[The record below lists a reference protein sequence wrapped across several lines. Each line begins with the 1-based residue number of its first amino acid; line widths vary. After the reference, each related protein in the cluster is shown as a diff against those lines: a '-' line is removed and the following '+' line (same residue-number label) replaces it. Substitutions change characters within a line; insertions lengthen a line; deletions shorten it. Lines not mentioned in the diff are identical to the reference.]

1 MMTRPEPWDMA
12 YEQIAELTR
21 RVEALEDRNEVARAP
36 GLHGCEEQC
45 PDCAMACDLKHY
57 TDCKQLHHDTEGHV
71 WSVPECCGRGP
82 ACGACD
88 ERCACGEEQVDDTF
102 TVERGGTKRSATYC
116 GPCCT
121 HGVWNGMVTDHCQ
134 QCDPEPVP
142 EHTLD
147 DHCPTCFGCCGG
159 EGVTDDPEPVPPW
172 RDAVDSQRIST
183 SDPLAAVLYSLH
195 QIAQGTEVQYRL
207 ARIVAV
213 AEREVGD
220 GWKADPLR
228 CFSRQHSAW
237 KLLGRFGRKGI
248 DAPSVT
254 DWMDLADAASHWL
267 CDLTQDG
274 AE

>member
-21 RVEALEDRNEVARAP
+21 RVEALEDAATMTEVPLGPLAQP
-36 GLHGCEEQC
+36 Y
-45 PDCAMACDLKHY
+45 P
-57 TDCKQLHHDTEGHV
+57 
-71 WSVPECCGRGP
+71 SECCGRGP

-102 TVERGGTKRSATYC
+102 TVERGGTKHSATYC

-159 EGVTDDPEPVPPW
+159 EGVTDDPEPVPEW
-172 RDAVDSQRIST
+172 RRLVNEHSRHVGG
-183 SDPLAAVLYSLH
+183 DPLY
-195 QIAQGTEVQYRL
+195 IALDAITTIQRGIDALSTDSRKANL

-213 AEREVGD
+213 AEAQVGD
-220 GWKADPLR
+220 GWQADPLR